1 MSSSKGYEKNIYMA
15 MLAEQCNR
23 FEEMT
28 FFLEEMLE
36 GRDGDLNSDERNL
49 LSIAYKNSL
58 TSRRTALRTVIAY
71 ETKEKKKDGS
81 LFLGYIQEY
90 RIKIETE
97 LTEMCEKVLASID
110 KNLLPKVKK
119 EDVEA
124 KVFYLKMKGDYN
136 RYIAEYARDKAKE
149 KVSQDALKAYEE
161 ATKYADELNDPI
173 HPIALGL
180 ALNFSVFYYEVM
192 GKHEK
197 ACDIAKAKLDSANTE
212 MDKIED
218 LEDNENHRDAL
229 SIINLLREN
238 LDMWK
243 METEDA

>member
-1 MSSSKGYEKNIYMA
+1 MSKGYEKNVYMA

-28 FFLEEMLE
+28 EFLEDMLK
-36 GRDGDLNSDERNL
+36 GRDKDLNSDERNL

-71 ETKEKKKDGS
+71 ENKEKKKDNS
-81 LFLGYIQEY
+81 PFLAYIQEY
-90 RIKIETE
+90 RKKIEDEITK
-97 LTEMCEKVLASID
+97 MCNGVLSTID
-110 KNLLPKVKK
+110 THLLKRA
-119 EDVEA
+119 EDAEA

-136 RYIAEYARDKAKE
+136 RYISEYATGELKE
-149 KVSQDALKAYEE
+149 KSSKDALSAYES
-161 ATKYADELNDPI
+161 ASNDAKNLSAINPI
-173 HPIALGL
+173 SLGL

-192 GKHEK
+192 GDHEK
-197 ACDIAKAKLDSANTE
+197 ACNIAKDVLEVANKE
-212 MDKIED
+212 IAQCED
-218 LEDNENHRDAL
+218 DENDATRDAL

-243 METEDA
+243 MEAEEA

>member
-1 MSSSKGYEKNIYMA
+1 MSKGYEKNVYMA

-28 FFLEEMLE
+28 EFLEDMLK
-36 GRDGDLNSDERNL
+36 GRDKDLNSDERNL

-71 ETKEKKKDGS
+71 ENKEKKKENS
-81 LFLGYIQEY
+81 PFLAYIQEY
-90 RIKIETE
+90 RKKIEDE
-97 LTEMCEKVLASID
+97 LTKMCNNVLQTID
-110 KNLLPKVKK
+110 SHLLKRA
-119 EDVEA
+119 EDAEA

-136 RYIAEYARDKAKE
+136 RYIAEYAQGELKD
-149 KVSQDALKAYEE
+149 KVSKEALSAYES
-161 ATKYADELNDPI
+161 ATDDSKNLSSINPI
-173 HPIALGL
+173 SLGL

-192 GKHEK
+192 GNHEK
-197 ACDIAKAKLDSANTE
+197 ACSIAKDVLDVANKEISA
-212 MDKIED
+212 IED
-218 LEDNENHRDAL
+218 PDENDSTRDAL

-243 METEDA
+243 MEADEN

>member
-1 MSSSKGYEKNIYMA
+1 MSKGYEKNVYMA

-28 FFLEEMLE
+28 EFLEDMLK
-36 GRDGDLNSDERNL
+36 GRDKDLNSDERNL

-71 ETKEKKKDGS
+71 ENKEKKKENS
-81 LFLGYIQEY
+81 PFLAYIQEY
-90 RIKIETE
+90 RKKIEDE
-97 LTEMCEKVLASID
+97 LTDMCNKVLKTID
-110 KNLLPKVKK
+110 SHLLKRA
-119 EDVEA
+119 EDAEA

-136 RYIAEYARDKAKE
+136 RYIAEYAIGTLKDS
-149 KVSQDALKAYEE
+149 VSKDALSAYES
-161 ATKYADELNDPI
+161 ASADAKNLSCINPI
-173 HPIALGL
+173 SLGL

-192 GKHEK
+192 GDHEK
-197 ACDIAKAKLDSANTE
+197 ACGIAKDVLEVANKEISA
-212 MDKIED
+212 IED
-218 LEDNENHRDAL
+218 PDENDSTRDAL

-243 METEDA
+243 MEAEEN

>member
-1 MSSSKGYEKNIYMA
+1 MSKGYEKNVYMA

-28 FFLEEMLE
+28 EFLEDMLK
-36 GRDGDLNSDERNL
+36 GRDKDLNSDERNL

-71 ETKEKKKDGS
+71 ETKEKKKES
-81 LFLGYIQEY
+81 SPFLSYIQEY
-90 RIKIETE
+90 RKKIEDE
-97 LTEMCEKVLASID
+97 LTKMCNNVLCTID
-110 KNLLPKVKK
+110 SHLLKRA
-119 EDVEA
+119 EDAEA

-136 RYIAEYARDKAKE
+136 RYIAEYAQGELKD
-149 KVSQDALKAYEE
+149 KVSQAALEAYAL
-161 ATKYADELNDPI
+161 ATKDAANLSSI
-173 HPIALGL
+173 HPISLGL

-192 GKHEK
+192 GNHEK
-197 ACDIAKAKLDSANTE
+197 ACTIAKEILDVANKE
-212 MDKIED
+212 IANIED
-218 LEDNENHRDAL
+218 PEENENHRDAL

-243 METEDA
+243 MEAEEN

>member
-1 MSSSKGYEKNIYMA
+1 MSKGYEKNVYMA

-28 FFLEEMLE
+28 EFLEDMLK
-36 GRDGDLNSDERNL
+36 GRDKDLNSDERNL

-71 ETKEKKKDGS
+71 ENKEKKKENS
-81 LFLGYIQEY
+81 PFLAYIQEY
-90 RIKIETE
+90 RKKIEDE
-97 LTEMCEKVLASID
+97 LTKMCNNVLSTID
-110 KNLLPKVKK
+110 SHLLKRA
-119 EDVEA
+119 EDAEA

-136 RYIAEYARDKAKE
+136 RYIAEYAQGDLKD
-149 KVSQDALKAYEE
+149 KVSKEALSAYDLATQDSKNLSAI
-161 ATKYADELNDPI
+161 NPI
-173 HPIALGL
+173 SLGL

-192 GKHEK
+192 GDHEK
-197 ACDIAKAKLDSANTE
+197 ACSIAKDVLEVANKEISA
-212 MDKIED
+212 IED
-218 LEDNENHRDAL
+218 PDENDSTRDAL

-243 METEDA
+243 MEAEEN